1 METTTSCLPTF
12 YTGVWDYFFKSLFIV
27 GLQKISFSQVQQSA
41 LGILATLEAEAEDDL
56 SPGAQDRLGQ
66 HSRTPSLRQDKN
78 KPVLFSA
85 NPSLCSFENL
95 IVGFS
100 ANFCIFEHFRFT
112 FFFAKLAPFV
122 TFSCLIALSRA

>member
-56 SPGAQDRLGQ
+56 SPGA
-66 HSRTPSLRQDKN
+66 
-78 KPVLFSA
+78 
-85 NPSLCSFENL
+85 
-95 IVGFS
+95 
-100 ANFCIFEHFRFT
+100 
-112 FFFAKLAPFV
+112 
-122 TFSCLIALSRA
+122 